1 MWYTIIRLLFFGIA
15 FLICF
20 VIIKK
25 SKTENAR
32 KYMTISFICMM
43 ALCTASTFIPAEN
56 AFITFPSPGAAY
68 IYSNPGSA
76 KLIVEGENSDFV
88 IGEKD
93 DTYINSIIPK
103 TDDGWKIGT
112 SNSQKIVLH
121 TYVSGAV
128 VYIYRYKN
136 TDDYYIT
143 VMGGNPGTLQISD
156 NQNSD
161 FKCLEKSNKI
171 IMETYYIYCAHIKDF
186 DSSYTLTVNGNE
198 IKAEML

>member
-1 MWYTIIRLLFFGIA
+1 MWYAIIRLLFFGIA

-32 KYMTISFICMM
+32 KYMAISFACITV
-43 ALCTASTFIPAEN
+43 LWTASAFIPAEN
-56 AFITFPSPGAAY
+56 TFITFPSPGAAY
-68 IYSNPGSA
+68 IYSKPGSV

-93 DTYINSIIPK
+93 DTYIYSIIPK
-103 TDDGWKIGT
+103 TGDGWEVGT
-112 SNSQKIVLH
+112 SNNIKTVLH
-121 TYVSGAV
+121 TYASGAT
-128 VYIYRYKN
+128 VYVYRYKS

-143 VMGGNPGTLQISD
+143 VMGGNPGTLQITDSR
-156 NQNSD
+156 NSD
-161 FKCLEKSNKI
+161 FKCLEKSSKI

-198 IKAEML
+198 IKAETR